1 MVAARHALG
10 ICAGTAPSVLLSLW
24 PVRASSSAVHQR
36 RIALVPA
43 KCQGATFRWTIEG
56 WGLITMQLGG
66 SSLVGLVASHTN
78 HNSAERAR
86 KWEQTLNRTLGSVSA
101 WDWPE
106 VSRVSRRLNR
116 QIRKLA
122 VSKVGSRVV
131 LPDAALS
138 LSPRRMVPWCSSGT
152 RTGGS

>member
-1 MVAARHALG
+1 MPNCDFYAESEDLTHVLDFVFSLADCRVFESYSPYEQELVEFRSSAEVAARYALG
-10 ICAGTAPSVLLSLW
+10 ICTGTAPSVLLSLW

-78 HNSAERAR
+78 HNS
-86 KWEQTLNRTLGSVSA
+86 S
-101 WDWPE
+101 
-106 VSRVSRRLNR
+106 
-116 QIRKLA
+116 
-122 VSKVGSRVV
+122 
-131 LPDAALS
+131 
-138 LSPRRMVPWCSSGT
+138 
-152 RTGGS
+152 